1 MHTQCRTRIKPG
13 FLADPRS
20 FAFIRGCATVIGMRF
35 LSIKLSVLLVLATAV
50 FTPAQ
55 AQNPTADVVMVLPF
69 ENISNRAEYNWVGES
84 FADALAELLNKPG
97 LIVVSSDERELAYHQ
112 LRLPETVIPSRA
124 TAIKLARQAK
134 ATMIVV
140 GSYSVTPPTGAENN
154 SDKQPRDA
162 YVQVTSRVI
171 KVNEGRTLGEV
182 MDGGWATRQFDYGGP
197 LTTLQDIHGRLAYQI
212 LYQRDKALPYSQN
225 QIVQEATKIPQ
236 KAFEAYVKAVQL
248 PLRNEVR
255 ANYLKN
261 ALRFYAE
268 ALGGAVYPQAA
279 FELGRGYM
287 SLSNWKNATEYFSKI
302 QKKEPHYA
310 EAAFYASLGY
320 TKLGDY
326 GRALATVVPLSSDL
340 PLIAVYN
347 NAGAVAVQAARENK
361 NDGERK
367 RLLAQGTDFLTQ
379 ASKSAPGD
387 PMVHFNYGYALFLA
401 GKYSEA
407 AEHFRPVIT
416 SDQQDGQAY
425 FLFSKSLAKL
435 GNHEAATA
443 ADDMA
448 RRYLRTSY
456 AKWETEWEK
465 SQTTSGVNLR
475 LRDVLNR
482 EEVFGF
488 DRDKKITADMGS
500 PSSATQDLL
509 VKARDLY
516 QAGRDEE
523 ALPELHRVVMI
534 EPTNAEAYLLSGRI
548 NLRRSDQEAAIA
560 ALKTAIFWD
569 PKLIDAH
576 ILLGKIFLERG
587 DRGEARKYAL
597 SAITID
603 PNNQEAIALQRQ
615 VTMGN

>member
-1 MHTQCRTRIKPG
+1 
-13 FLADPRS
+13 
-20 FAFIRGCATVIGMRF
+20 MRF
-35 LSIKLSVLLVLATAV
+35 LSLKLTFVLLLSLFVLPAV
-50 FTPAQ
+50 ANVQ

-69 ENISNRAEYNWVGES
+69 ENTSKPFRPEYNWVGES
-84 FADALAELLNKPG
+84 FADALAELLRKPG
-97 LIVVSSDERELAYHQ
+97 LVVVSSDERELAYHQ

-134 ATMIVV
+134 ASIIVI
-140 GSYSVTPPTGAENN
+140 GSYTVTPPPPSQGDSAEKTPT
-154 SDKQPRDA
+154 SDG
-162 YVQVTSRVI
+162 YVQVTARVI
-171 KVNEGRTLGEV
+171 KVNEGRNFGEV
-182 MDGGWATRQFDYGGP
+182 RDGNWITRQFDRGDA
-197 LTTLQDIHGRLAYQI
+197 LTSLQEIHGWLAYQI

-225 QIVQEATKIPQ
+225 QLVQEATKIPQ

-248 PLRNEVR
+248 PIRSDVR

-261 ALRFYAE
+261 ALRYYAE
-268 ALGGAVYPQAA
+268 SLGGAVYPQAA

-287 SLSNWKNATEYFSKI
+287 ELGNWKDATEYFSKI

-326 GRALATVVPLSSDL
+326 GRALATVVPLSNDL

-361 NDGERK
+361 NDAERT
-367 RLLAQGTDFLTQ
+367 RLLGQGMDFLGQ
-379 ASKSAPGD
+379 AAKSAPTD
-387 PMVHFNYGYALFLA
+387 QMVHFNYGYALFLA
-401 GKYSEA
+401 GKYNEA

-425 FLFSKSLAKL
+425 FLFSKALAKT
-435 GNHEAATA
+435 GNAEAAAA

-448 RRYLRTSY
+448 RRYLRTAY
-456 AKWETEWEK
+456 GKWETEWQK
-465 SQTTSGVNLR
+465 SGTTSGVNVR
-475 LRDVLNR
+475 MRDVLDR
-482 EEVFGF
+482 GELFGF
-488 DRDKKITADMGS
+488 QHESNVTAATGS
-500 PSSATQDLL
+500 PSSASQDLL

-597 SAITID
+597 SAIAID

>member
-1 MHTQCRTRIKPG
+1 
-13 FLADPRS
+13 
-20 FAFIRGCATVIGMRF
+20 MRF
-35 LSIKLSVLLVLATAV
+35 LILALLLFLIVL
-50 FTPAQ
+50 PAQ
-55 AQNPTADVVMVLPF
+55 AQNPTPDSVMVLPF
-69 ENISNRAEYNWVGES
+69 ENTSKPFRPEYNWVGES

-97 LIVVSSDERELAYHQ
+97 LTVVTSDERELAYHQ

-124 TAIKLARQAK
+124 TAIKLARQAR
-134 ATMIVV
+134 ASMIVI
-140 GSYSVTPPTGAENN
+140 GSYTVTPAPEGEAKTDSNGE
-154 SDKQPRDA
+154 KQATDG
-162 YVQVTSRVI
+162 YVQVTARVI
-171 KVNEGRTLGEV
+171 KVNEGRNFGEV
-182 MDGGWATRQFDYGGP
+182 KDGNWVTRQFDRGDA
-197 LTTLQDIHGRLAYQI
+197 LTALQEIHGWLAYQI

-225 QIVQEATKIPQ
+225 QLVQEATKIPQ

-248 PLRNEVR
+248 PLRSDVR

-261 ALRFYAE
+261 ALRYYAE
-268 ALGGAVYPQAA
+268 SLGGAVYPQAA

-287 SLSNWKNATEYFSKI
+287 DLGNWKDATEYFSKL

-347 NAGAVAVQAARENK
+347 NAGAVAIQAARENK
-361 NDGERK
+361 NDAERT
-367 RLLAQGTDFLTQ
+367 RLLNQSMDFLGQ
-379 ASKSAPGD
+379 AAKSAPTD
-387 PMVHFNYGYALFLA
+387 QMVNFNYGYALFLA
-401 GKYSEA
+401 GKYTEA
-407 AEHFRPVIT
+407 ADHFRPVIT

-425 FLFSKSLAKL
+425 FLFSKALAKT
-435 GNHEAATA
+435 GNTEAATA

-448 RRYLRTSY
+448 RRYLRTAY
-456 AKWETEWEK
+456 GKWETEWQK
-465 SQTTSGVNLR
+465 SGTTSGVNVR
-475 LRDVLNR
+475 MRDILNR
-482 EEVFGF
+482 EELFGLQHEQTQ
-488 DRDKKITADMGS
+488 TAANGT

-615 VTMGN
+615 VTMVN

>member
-1 MHTQCRTRIKPG
+1 
-13 FLADPRS
+13 
-20 FAFIRGCATVIGMRF
+20 MRF
-35 LSIKLSVLLVLATAV
+35 KLIFALLIFLIVL
-50 FTPAQ
+50 PAQ

-69 ENISNRAEYNWVGES
+69 ENTSKPFRPEYNWVGES

-97 LIVVSSDERELAYHQ
+97 LVVVSSDERELAYHQ

-134 ATMIVV
+134 ASMIVI
-140 GSYSVTPPTGAENN
+140 GSYTVTPAPAGEKTDTNADG
-154 SDKQPRDA
+154 
-162 YVQVTSRVI
+162 YVQVTARVI
-171 KVNEGRTLGEV
+171 KVNEGRNFGEV
-182 MDGGWATRQFDYGGP
+182 KDGAWITRQFDRGDA
-197 LTTLQDIHGRLAYQI
+197 LTSLQEIHGWLAYQI
-212 LYQRDKALPYSQN
+212 LYQRDKALSYSQN
-225 QIVQEATKIPQ
+225 QLVQEATKIPQ

-248 PLRNEVR
+248 PMRSEVR

-268 ALGGAVYPQAA
+268 SLGGAVYPQAA

-287 SLSNWKNATEYFSKI
+287 DLGKWKDATEYFSKL

-361 NDGERK
+361 NDAERT
-367 RLLAQGTDFLTQ
+367 RLLNQGMEFLGQ
-379 ASKSAPGD
+379 ASKSAPSD
-387 PMVHFNYGYALFLA
+387 QMVNFNYGYGLFLA
-401 GKYSEA
+401 GKYKEA

-435 GNHEAATA
+435 GNGEAATA

-448 RRYLRTSY
+448 RRYLRTAY
-456 AKWETEWEK
+456 AKWETEWQK
-465 SQTTSGVNLR
+465 SGTTSSVNLR
-475 LRDVLNR
+475 MRDVLNR
-482 EEVFGF
+482 EELFGLKHET
-488 DRDKKITADMGS
+488 DTTAMGS
-500 PSSATQDLL
+500 PSSTTQDLL

-587 DRGEARKYAL
+587 DRGEARKFAL
-597 SAITID
+597 SAIAID

>member
-1 MHTQCRTRIKPG
+1 
-13 FLADPRS
+13 
-20 FAFIRGCATVIGMRF
+20 MRF
-35 LSIKLSVLLVLATAV
+35 ISLKWTGALLIVLATA
-50 FTPAQ
+50 FSGFAQ
-55 AQNPTADVVMVLPF
+55 KNAASDVIMVLPF
-69 ENISNRAEYNWVGES
+69 ENTSNRAEYNWVGES

-97 LIVVSSDERELAYHQ
+97 LIVVTSDERELAYQH
-112 LRLPETVIPSRA
+112 LHLPETVIPSRA

-134 ATMIVV
+134 ASLIVI
-140 GSYSVTPPTGAENN
+140 GSYSVVTPPATDAKNAN
-154 SDKQPRDA
+154 KDKTSLEA
-162 YVQVTSRVI
+162 FVQVTARVI

-182 MDGGWATRQFDYGGP
+182 IDGGWATRQFDYGAP

-248 PLRNEVR
+248 PLRDELR

-261 ALRFYAE
+261 ALHYYADS
-268 ALGGAVYPQAA
+268 LGGAVYPQAA

-287 SLSNWKNATEYFSKI
+287 SLGNWKEATEYFSKI

-326 GRALATVVPLSSDL
+326 GRALATDVPLSNDL

-347 NAGAVAVQAARENK
+347 NAGAVADQGARENK
-361 NDGERK
+361 KDAERT
-367 RLLAQGTDFLTQ
+367 RLLGQGIDFLGQ
-379 ASKSAPGD
+379 AAKSAPAD
-387 PMVHFNYGYALFLA
+387 QMVHFNYGYALFLA
-401 GKYSEA
+401 GKYNEA

-425 FLFSKSLAKL
+425 FLFSKSLAKT
-435 GNHEAATA
+435 GNAEAAAA

-448 RRYLRTSY
+448 RRYLRSAY
-456 AKWETEWEK
+456 GKWETEWQK
-465 SQTTSGVNLR
+465 SGTTSGVNVR
-475 LRDVLNR
+475 MRDVLNR
-482 EEVFGF
+482 EEVFGLQ
-488 DRDKKITADMGS
+488 RETNITAAMGS

-597 SAITID
+597 SAIAID
-603 PNNQEAIALQRQ
+603 PNNQEAI
-615 VTMGN
+615 

>member
-1 MHTQCRTRIKPG
+1 MRVLTIFTV
-13 FLADPRS
+13 FLL
-20 FAFIRGCATVIGMRF
+20 F
-35 LSIKLSVLLVLATAV
+35 LGLAAPNGRVL
-50 FTPAQ
+50 
-55 AQNPTADVVMVLPF
+55 AQNPAPNAADIVMVLPF
-69 ENISNRAEYNWVGES
+69 ENTSNRAEYNWVGES
-84 FADALAELLNKPG
+84 FADALVELLNKPG
-97 LIVVSSDERELAYHQ
+97 LIVVSSDERDLAYQ
-112 LRLPETVIPSRA
+112 SLGLPETVIPSRA

-134 ATMIVV
+134 ATMIVI
-140 GSYSVTPPTGAENN
+140 GSYSVTPATTTAKDQKEKLPA
-154 SDKQPRDA
+154 DA
-162 YVQVTSRVI
+162 YVQVTARAI
-171 KVNEGRTLGEV
+171 KVNEGRTMGEV
-182 MDGGWATRQFDYGGP
+182 LDGGWATRQFDYGGP

-248 PLRNEVR
+248 PLRDEVR

-261 ALRFYAE
+261 ALRYYAE

-287 SLSNWKNATEYFSKI
+287 SLGNWKDATEYFSKL

-340 PLIAVYN
+340 PLIGVYN

-361 NDGERK
+361 NDAERT
-367 RLLAQGTDFLTQ
+367 RLLNQATEFL
-379 ASKSAPGD
+379 KSAADSAPND
-387 PMVHFNYGYALFLA
+387 PMVHFNYGYALFLS
-401 GKYSEA
+401 GKFADA
-407 AEHFRPVIT
+407 AEQFRPVIT
-416 SDQQDGQAY
+416 ADQRDGQAY
-425 FLFSKSLAKL
+425 FLFAKSLMKI
-435 GNHEAATA
+435 GKTEAAAA
-443 ADDMA
+443 ADDQA
-448 RRYLRTSY
+448 RRYLQSAY
-456 AKWETEWEK
+456 AKWETEWQK
-465 SQTTSGVNLR
+465 SQTTNGVTLR
-475 LRDVLNR
+475 MRDVLNR
-482 EEVFGF
+482 EEVFNL
-488 DRDKKITADMGS
+488 DRGKRLTAEVNS

-509 VKARDLY
+509 IKARDLY

-569 PKLIDAH
+569 PKMIDAH

>member
-1 MHTQCRTRIKPG
+1 
-13 FLADPRS
+13 
-20 FAFIRGCATVIGMRF
+20 MRF
-35 LSIKLSVLLVLATAV
+35 VSLKFIFALLLTITAFPAV
-50 FTPAQ
+50 SPAQ
-55 AQNPTADVVMVLPF
+55 AQNQSADVVMVLPF
-69 ENISNRAEYNWVGES
+69 ENTSNRAEYNWVGES

-97 LIVVSSDERELAYHQ
+97 LVVVSSDERELAYQQ

-140 GSYSVTPPTGAENN
+140 GSYSVTPPAGTPDN
-154 SDKQPRDA
+154 KQPADG

-248 PLRNEVR
+248 PLREELR

-261 ALRFYAE
+261 AIRYYADS
-268 ALGGAVYPQAA
+268 LGGAVYPQAA

-287 SLSNWKNATEYFSKI
+287 SLGNWKDATEYFSKI

-340 PLIAVYN
+340 PLIGVYN
-347 NAGAVAVQAARENK
+347 NAGAVAVQAARETR
-361 NDGERK
+361 NDAERT
-367 RLLAQGTDFLTQ
+367 RLLNQATDFLAR
-379 ASKSAPGD
+379 ASESAPND
-387 PMVHFNYGYALFLA
+387 QMVNFNYGYALFLS
-401 GKYSEA
+401 GKYAEA
-407 AEHFRPVIT
+407 AEHLRPVIT
-416 SDQQDGQAY
+416 ADQRDGQAY
-425 FLFSKSLAKL
+425 FLFAKALTKL
-435 GNHEAATA
+435 GKTEAAAA
-443 ADDMA
+443 ADDQA
-448 RRYLRTSY
+448 RRYLQSAY
-456 AKWETEWEK
+456 AKWETEWQK
-465 SQTTSGVNLR
+465 SQATTGVTLR

-482 EEVFGF
+482 DEVFNLE
-488 DRDKKITADMGS
+488 REKRITAELDS

-509 VKARDLY
+509 IKARDLY
-516 QAGRDEE
+516 QAGRDDE

-569 PKLIDAH
+569 PKLIDGH

-587 DRGEARKYAL
+587 DRGEARKFAL
-597 SAITID
+597 SAIAID

>member
-1 MHTQCRTRIKPG
+1 
-13 FLADPRS
+13 
-20 FAFIRGCATVIGMRF
+20 MRF
-35 LSIKLSVLLVLATAV
+35 ISLKLISALVLTTIVFPAV
-50 FTPAQ
+50 Q
-55 AQNPTADVVMVLPF
+55 AQNPAGDVVMVLPF
-69 ENISNRAEYNWVGES
+69 ENTSNRAEYNWVGES
-84 FADALAELLNKPG
+84 FADAIAELLNKPG
-97 LIVVSSDERELAYHQ
+97 LTVVSSDERELAYQ
-112 LRLPETVIPSRA
+112 KLRLPQTVIPSRA

-134 ATMIVV
+134 ATMIVI
-140 GSYSVTPPTGAENN
+140 GSYSVTPPETKSGEKA
-154 SDKQPRDA
+154 PMDA

-248 PLRNEVR
+248 DLRDPVR

-261 ALRFYAE
+261 ALRFYAD

-279 FELGRGYM
+279 FELGLGYM
-287 SLSNWKNATEYFSKI
+287 SLGNWKDATEYFSRL

-320 TKLGDY
+320 AKLGDY

-340 PLIAVYN
+340 PLIGVYN

-361 NDGERK
+361 NQAERT
-367 RLLAQGTDFLTQ
+367 RLLAQGTDFLAQ
-379 ASKSAPGD
+379 ASNSAPSD
-387 PMVHFNYGYALFLA
+387 QMVNFNYGYALFLA
-401 GKYSEA
+401 GKYAEA

-416 SDQQDGQAY
+416 SDQQDGPAY
-425 FLFSKSLAKL
+425 FLFAKSLAKL
-435 GNHEAATA
+435 GKTEAATA

-448 RRYLRTSY
+448 RRYLRTAY
-456 AKWETEWEK
+456 AKWETEWQK
-465 SQTTSGVNLR
+465 SQTTSGVSLR
-475 LRDVLNR
+475 MRDVLNR
-482 EEVFGF
+482 EELFGVLANQNV
-488 DRDKKITADMGS
+488 ADNGT

-516 QAGRDEE
+516 QAGRDDE

-548 NLRRSDQEAAIA
+548 NLRRGDQEAAIA

-569 PKLIDAH
+569 SKLIDAY
-576 ILLGKIFLERG
+576 ILLGRIFLERG
-587 DRGEARKYAL
+587 DRGEARKYAS